1 MAATDLLNRRSNA
14 KSFAARLGCLVFS
27 SVLAV
32 VSVPASA
39 VANAKYAGYVVD
51 VNTGEVLYAA
61 NADARRYPASLTKMM
76 TLYLTFEGL
85 DAGRF
90 RKSTRIGV
98 SAHAASEPPS
108 KLGLRAGSTITVEDA
123 MHALVTKSANDAAT
137 ALGEFL
143 GGSEPGFAKMATN
156 KARALGMQSTTF
168 RNAHGLPDPAQV
180 TTAADMARLG
190 IALRKRFPHHYPIF
204 ETRSYRFGKTTLR
217 SHNRLVGSFEG
228 VDGIKTGF
236 INASGFNLV
245 TSVRRDGR
253 SVVAVVLGGRTAAS
267 RDAHMR
273 ELLQR
278 HLPLASR
285 SLTGNDSQPTYSS
298 APISIVEEAP
308 RVDPVTSFRS
318 TDESLTNV
326 EVASVATADP
336 ITTGSLEL
344 RSGKG
349 TWAIQ
354 IAAVPDR
361 AGALRIL
368 EKAKS
373 EHNSFPVDVE
383 PLVVEFSDGSSRIY
397 RARFV
402 GFDGSETA
410 WATCEALKQKGYGCW
425 ATR

>member
-1 MAATDLLNRRSNA
+1 MAATDRLNRRSNA
-14 KSFAARLGCLVFS
+14 KSFAARAGCF
-27 SVLAV
+27 VLTAFLAAI
-32 VSVPASA
+32 SGPASA

-51 VNTGEVLYAA
+51 VNTGEVLYAT

-76 TLYLTFEGL
+76 TLYLAFEGL
-85 DAGRF
+85 DAGQF
-90 RKSTRIGV
+90 SKSTRIPV

-143 GGSEPGFAKMATN
+143 GGSEPGFAKKATN

-217 SHNRLVGSFEG
+217 SHNRLVGSVEG

-285 SLTGNDSQPTYSS
+285 SLKGNDSQPTRGSTLV
-298 APISIVEEAP
+298 ALLEEAP
-308 RVDPVTSFRS
+308 RVGPVPSFRS
-318 TDESLTNV
+318 TDENLTNV
-326 EVASVATADP
+326 EVASAATADP
-336 ITTGSLEL
+336 ITTGSLGL
-344 RSGKG
+344 PSAKG

-361 AGALRIL
+361 AGALQIL
-368 EKAKS
+368 ENARS
-373 EHNSFPVDVE
+373 AHDGFPADVE
-383 PLVVEFSDGSSRIY
+383 PLVVQFSDGSSLMY

-402 GFDGSETA
+402 GFDASETA
-410 WATCEALKQKGYGCW
+410 WATCRALKQKGYDCW

>member
-1 MAATDLLNRRSNA
+1 MTATDLLNRRSNA
-14 KSFAARLGCLVFS
+14 KSFAARIGCFVLS
-27 SVLAV
+27 AVLAV
-32 VSVPASA
+32 ISVPGSA
-39 VANAKYAGYVVD
+39 NANAKYAGYVVD
-51 VNTGEVLYAA
+51 VNTGDVLYAA

-76 TLYLTFEGL
+76 TLYLTFQGL

-90 RKSTRIGV
+90 SKSTRIPV

-143 GGSEPGFAKMATN
+143 GGSEAGFAKLATN

-168 RNAHGLPDPAQV
+168 RNAHGLPDPGQV
-180 TTAADMARLG
+180 TTAVDMARLG
-190 IALRKRFPHHYPIF
+190 IALRKQFPHHYHIF
-204 ETRSYRFGKTTLR
+204 ETRSYRYGKTTLR
-217 SHNRLVGSFEG
+217 SHNRLVGSVDG

-245 TSVRRDGR
+245 TSVKRDGR

-285 SLTGNDSQPTYSS
+285 SLKGNDGRTTRDS
-298 APISIVEEAP
+298 ALVALLEEAP
-308 RVDPVTSFRS
+308 RIGPVPSFRS
-318 TDESLTNV
+318 TDENLTNV
-326 EVASVATADP
+326 EVASAATPDP
-336 ITTGSLEL
+336 ITTGALGLPNTE
-344 RSGKG
+344 G

-361 AGALRIL
+361 AGALQIL

-373 EHNSFPVDVE
+373 AHDGFPSSVE
-383 PLVVEFSDGSSRIY
+383 PVVVEYSDGSSVLY

-402 GFDGSETA
+402 GFDRSGTA
-410 WATCEALKQKGYGCW
+410 WATCEALKRKGYGCW
-425 ATR
+425 ATQ

>member
-1 MAATDLLNRRSNA
+1 MAATDLFTRRLKVTDCLRRVGSIVLVGWLT
-14 KSFAARLGCLVFS
+14 AAT
-27 SVLAV
+27 
-32 VSVPASA
+32 VPTSA
-39 VANAKYAGYVVD
+39 VANAKYAGYVID
-51 VNTGEVLYAA
+51 VNTGEVLYAENA
-61 NADARRYPASLTKMM
+61 NARRYPASLTKMM

-90 RKSTRIGV
+90 QKNTRIKV
-98 SAHAASEPPS
+98 SSHAASEPPS

-123 MHALVTKSANDAAT
+123 MYALVTKSANDAAT

-143 GGSEPGFAKMATN
+143 GGSEAGFAKMATG
-156 KARALGMQSTTF
+156 KARTLGMNSTTF
-168 RNAHGLPDPAQV
+168 RNAHGLPDPGQV

-190 IALRKRFPHHYPIF
+190 MALRSRFPHHYDIF

-217 SHNRLVGSFEG
+217 SHNRLVGSVEG

-273 ELLQR
+273 ALLQR

-285 SLTGNDSQPTYSS
+285 SIQNNDGQQVRDSMAIALVDDTTKI
-298 APISIVEEAP
+298 APVPGFRPIESGASTVELASTMHA
-308 RVDPVTSFRS
+308 DPVT
-318 TDESLTNV
+318 
-326 EVASVATADP
+326 
-336 ITTGSLEL
+336 TGSV
-344 RSGKG
+344 RAHSSAGN
-349 TWAIQ
+349 WAIQ

-361 AGALRIL
+361 AGALEIL
-368 EKAKS
+368 EQAKS
-373 EHNSFPVDVE
+373 KYGSFPASVE
-383 PLVVEFSDGSSRIY
+383 PLAVEHSDGSNLVY

-402 GFDGSETA
+402 GFADRETA
-410 WATCEALKQKGYGCW
+410 WLTCSALKQQGFACW